1 MFCISIE
8 GIDNNGED
16 NDSEDN
22 SNSGPQRIEYDT
34 SLPSQHNYL
43 GEDLNELSGRVVLD
57 ETSFVTMPLLTLQG
71 IVLVPGQ
78 VLPLQLQHPSIVS
91 MMKKII
97 EGQRTL
103 GITTNYDSSV
113 GTTAEIRSYSEDND
127 DIEQG
132 LSLIRVKAEG
142 RQRFSVI
149 ESWRQPDG
157 ILVGKVSIF
166 IVLFDL

>member
-1 MFCISIE
+1 LFCISIE

-16 NDSEDN
+16 NDLEDN

-91 MMKKII
+91 MMRKMLRSGAIPKIMTI
-97 EGQRTL
+97 SDRVYLSL
-103 GITTNYDSSV
+103 GL
-113 GTTAEIRSYSEDND
+113 RLREDNAF
-127 DIEQG
+127 
-132 LSLIRVKAEG
+132 L
-142 RQRFSVI
+142 
-149 ESWRQPDG
+149 
-157 ILVGKVSIF
+157 
-166 IVLFDL
+166 

>member
-16 NDSEDN
+16 NDLEDN

-91 MMKKII
+91 MMRKMLRSGAIPKIMTI
-97 EGQRTL
+97 SDRVYLSL
-103 GITTNYDSSV
+103 GL
-113 GTTAEIRSYSEDND
+113 RLREDNAF
-127 DIEQG
+127 
-132 LSLIRVKAEG
+132 L
-142 RQRFSVI
+142 
-149 ESWRQPDG
+149 
-157 ILVGKVSIF
+157 
-166 IVLFDL
+166 